1 MATVRARTP
10 RGRPPLRR
18 PTEGEIKQ
26 AREAARRLE
35 SASARPEA
43 DRSSA
48 VRLAIR
54 DEDGA
59 ESEVELPPLALTLL
73 GYILGEMAGGNAV
86 DMERVPRLL
95 DIPQA
100 AGLLGVSRLF
110 VINLIDQGE
119 LPCQMDGDEQRV
131 VFEDLMAFKK
141 KDDEATSKVLDELVA
156 EAQELGLGY

>member
-1 MATVRARTP
+1 MATARTRIP

-18 PTEGEIKQ
+18 PTEVEIKQ
-26 AREAARRLE
+26 ALEVIRRLE
-35 SASARPEA
+35 SVPTRPEA
-43 DRSSA
+43 ERASA

-59 ESEVELPPLALTLL
+59 ETEVELPPLALTLL
-73 GYILGEMAGGNAV
+73 EYLLDGMASGHAV

-95 DIPQA
+95 SLFQA
-100 AGLLGVSRLF
+100 AGLLGVSKPF
-110 VINLIDQGE
+110 VINLIEQGE
-119 LPCQMDGDEQRV
+119 LPCQGDGDERRV

-141 KDDEATSKVLDELVA
+141 KDDEATSKILDELVA